1 MTGDLSLLAIDFSLF
16 QMMAIPLCSDS
27 LTNHNDNNAQ
37 AVAYNQQAYDYNSY
51 QYQQQAAAVND
62 DGGDYKQ
69 HVYDDYECPD
79 DGGYDYSVNYKL
91 PDAGKEHA
99 SWLVTGFTGSGVL
112 QMYAQQDE
120 SMMIGQCYLTL
131 QTYVTVNEAHGL
143 FQTPTA
149 ATAIGVAIGLIV
161 ATLLM
166 CAYCF
171 CCASKKK
178 PKYIEGDDATS
189 HFRRLEEDV
198 PVTYVVGGGKSTG
211 GGTYRTSQT
220 HRSGVTGQVSV
231 LSGQGSS

>member
-16 QMMAIPLCSDS
+16 QMMAVPLCSDS
-27 LTNHNDNNAQ
+27 FTNHNNNAQ
-37 AVAYNQQAYDYNSY
+37 VVSYNQQAYDYNNY

-62 DGGDYKQ
+62 DQYA
-69 HVYDDYECPD
+69 YDSYVCPD
-79 DGGYDYSVNYKL
+79 DGGYDYTVDYKL
-91 PDAGKEHA
+91 PDAGKEQA

-131 QTYVTVNEAHGL
+131 QTYVTVNEEHGL

-149 ATAIGVAIGLIV
+149 ATALGVALGIVV

-166 CAYCF
+166 CAYCY
-171 CCASKKK
+171 CCSSKKK

-198 PVTYVVGGGKSTG
+198 PVTYVVGGGGKSTG
-211 GGTYRTSQT
+211 GGTHRTSQS
-220 HRSGVTGQVSV
+220 HRSGVTGQVS
-231 LSGQGSS
+231 LMSGHGSS